1 MKKLVIAVLLLAA
14 MLHAQVPP
22 REGDF
27 ILRDFKFK
35 SGETLPEVKI
45 HYYTFGTPQK
55 DAKGEVHN
63 AVLLLHGTTGSG
75 SNYLGKN
82 FTDSLF
88 APGKVLDAGRY
99 FIILP
104 DSIGH
109 GKSSKPS
116 DGLHARFPHYTYDD
130 MVEAQYRLVTEHLGI
145 KHLRLVGGISM
156 GGMHTW
162 VWATQHPDMM
172 DALFPIVCQPIE
184 IAGRNRIWRRLMID
198 IIRTDPAYKNGDY
211 TSQPPELG
219 IAMGMFLVAGPG
231 PASEQ
236 KRAPTRDQA
245 DKMLDEMEH
254 TAPAHYDANDVI
266 YALDASKGYNP
277 WPKLEAVRAPVVAV
291 NFADDFINPPDLNVM
306 PEAMKKVKDGKYVLV
321 PLGPDTNGHFTSRE
335 TQLWVPYLEEL
346 MKRTEPK

>member
-1 MKKLVIAVLLLAA
+1 MRKLAVVLLLFVALA
-14 MLHAQVPP
+14 HAQAPP
-22 REGDF
+22 KEGDF
-27 ILRDFKFK
+27 TIRDFKFK

-45 HYYTFGTPQK
+45 HYYTLGTPQK
-55 DAKGEVHN
+55 DAHGEVRN
-63 AVLLLHGTTGSG
+63 AVLMLHGTTGSG
-75 SNYLGKN
+75 TNYLSPH
-82 FTDSLF
+82 FTQNLF
-88 APGKVLDAGRY
+88 APGKVLDATRY

-162 VWATQHPDMM
+162 FWATQHPDAM

-198 IIRTDPAYKNGDY
+198 TIRNDPAYKDGDY

-236 KRAPTRDQA
+236 RHAPTREQA
-245 DKMLDEMEH
+245 DKLLDDMEH
-254 TAPAHYDANDVI
+254 NGLAHYDANDVI

-277 WPKLEAVRAPVVAV
+277 WPRLEAVTAPVVAV

-321 PLGPDTNGHFTSRE
+321 PISLETNGHFSSRE
-335 TQLWVPYLEEL
+335 IQLWAPYLEEL
-346 MKRTEPK
+346 LKRTEGK